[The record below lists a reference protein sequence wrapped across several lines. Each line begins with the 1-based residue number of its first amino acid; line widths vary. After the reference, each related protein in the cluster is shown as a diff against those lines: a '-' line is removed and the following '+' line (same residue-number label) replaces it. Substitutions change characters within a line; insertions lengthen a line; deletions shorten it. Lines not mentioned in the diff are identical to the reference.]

1 MLAESDPEPRPCKF
15 TRMKNTL
22 LIQQRH
28 ASVADVDLEMHCVMH
43 LQTPSSQTQCWKSY
57 CSRDKVPPSVYRI
70 SVQQA
75 QDPKATESHV
85 DSINHGIAFAGLVS
99 YIEEVRWIVLLHQF
113 LNERTWSISIMRG
126 CSSLEHTHLDIY
138 TSLNSRIE
146 Y

>member
-75 QDPKATESHV
+75 RDPKATESHV
-85 DSINHGIAFAGLVS
+85 DSINNGIAFAGLVS
-99 YIEEVRWIVLLHQF
+99 YIEEVRMDSLVTPVFKRTDLVNLYH
-113 LNERTWSISIMRG
+113 ER
-126 CSSLEHTHLDIY
+126 LEQLGTY
-138 TSLNSRIE
+138 TS
-146 Y
+146 